1 MRIFLTIIKLVLS
14 TLASI
19 FIFNADT
26 LIEEI
31 VIYAVCY
38 GMITYYMYYIKGWI
52 EDGLEEGFMDDGIFM
67 MLLMFVF
74 KLCIPILTLLI
85 PVWILQKIFGEKV
98 GMNIGYGLILIAC
111 FGCLISDVIGIV
123 RIFKP
128 DFLDGGTKA
137 QSQSGYIEDDAEQ

>member
-1 MRIFLTIIKLVLS
+1 MRLLLTIIKLVLS
-14 TLASI
+14 TLALI
-19 FIFNADT
+19 FIFDGDS
-26 LIEEI
+26 LIEQI
-31 VIYAVCY
+31 VIFAVCY

-52 EDGLEEGFMDDGIFM
+52 EDGPEEGFMEDGIFM

-85 PVWILQKIFGEKV
+85 PIWILQKIFGEKV
-98 GMNIGYGLILIAC
+98 GMNIGVGLMLIGF
-111 FGCLISDVIGIV
+111 FGCLVYDLVGIV

-137 QSQSGYIEDDAEQ
+137 QSGYIEDDAEQ

>member
-1 MRIFLTIIKLVLS
+1 MRLLLTIIKLVLS
-14 TLASI
+14 ALASI
-19 FIFNADT
+19 FIFHGDS
-26 LIEEI
+26 LIEQI

-52 EDGLEEGFMDDGIFM
+52 EDGMEDGFVMEDGIFM

-98 GMNIGYGLILIAC
+98 GMNIGYGLILIGC
-111 FGCLISDVIGIV
+111 FGCLVSDVIGIV

-137 QSQSGYIEDDAEQ
+137 QAGYIEDDE